1 MVDIPWPSDLAPYR
15 VAFYL
20 QPHVGGTESPFTRT
34 TKKYGLSAPRWVARM
49 TFRGGYDGI
58 PHLNE
63 TGGFGP
69 RLDSLIADLEGGLNV
84 AVFHD
89 YRRPR
94 PARPVTAMSSLVFDA
109 AAVGASSVTV
119 RGFAPYSVALS
130 AGDYLGGDGR
140 PHITSI
146 MHTQAAGGLVNGA
159 GAIMA
164 DETGAAIIGIRPH
177 ISAPITGG
185 ALVQWPVT
193 GRFELVGEDAGQNET
208 EVGGATEYVLDFT
221 EKLL

>member
-1 MVDIPWPSDLAPYR
+1 
-15 VAFYL
+15 
-20 QPHVGGTESPFTRT
+20 
-34 TKKYGLSAPRWVARM
+34 M

-58 PHLNE
+58 PQLHDA
-63 TGGFGP
+63 GGFGP

-94 PARPVTAMSSLVFDA
+94 PLRPIAAKQALAFDA
-109 AAVGASSVTV
+109 AAVGATSVVV
-119 RGFAPYSVALS
+119 RGFAPHAVALS
-130 AGDYLGGDGR
+130 AGDYIGGDGR

-146 MHTQAAGGLVNGA
+146 ANTVAAGGTVSGA

-164 DETGAAIIGIRPH
+164 DASGAAIIGIRPH
-177 ISAPITGG
+177 VSTPIVAR
-185 ALVQWPVT
+185 ALLQWPVT

-221 EKLL
+221 EKLA